1 MILARDF
8 KVVRP
13 LASGGMGSVYLVE
26 QMSTGRQRALKVMHP
41 EYARDQQSRERFT
54 QEARA
59 GARIRSEHVV
69 EVVSAGVD
77 DDTGIPWLAMELL
90 DGEELSERMK
100 RLQRLPPSDVLEI
113 FKQLCHGLGEAHRTG
128 LIHRDLKPEN
138 IFVAASRRQNVP
150 FTVKILDFG
159 VAKLALENATQMD
172 GTRPV
177 GTPRWMAPEQ
187 SEHNGHV
194 TPATDVWA
202 LGLIAFYLLTGRY
215 YWRSANARDGKL
227 TTLLREL
234 VLEPI
239 EFASKRAAFFD
250 CAGAIPPGFDAWF
263 ARCVVREPAERFQNA
278 DEALVELV
286 PVLESAVPWDGPL
299 PEAPYASGGTGT
311 SGQGV
316 TGSGDGATLSP
327 GSQATPNEGVT
338 LQRPAAGLSAPGVLQ
353 SNPSAPTLRP
363 IPREQGATGAR
374 AKTGA
379 ARPLPGFDPGAI
391 DAGALTA
398 PPSGRFEPPQPRPAP
413 AQPAPAAVAAPAAPE
428 AKKSG
433 PPVVAIVVVAALV
446 LGGVGLA
453 VSRGKR
459 AEPAAAPVVAPK
471 QPAAQPPAPAKAPEP
486 VAEQESFTLLLESL
500 PEGADVIDASNGDK
514 KLGTTPLM
522 LTLVNA
528 EVRKQ
533 PRSFR
538 VEKTGYRPF
547 SVLQGPSS
555 DGVRIT
561 APLAVDDSQKAAP
574 KPGAGSGSRERPK
587 KSDEPELRL
596 RR

>member
-1 MILARDF
+1 MDSGLTQLAPGMILARDF
-8 KVVRP
+8 KVVRA

-26 QMSTGRQRALKVMHP
+26 QLSTGRQRALKVMHP
-41 EYARDQQSRERFT
+41 EYARDQDSRERFT

-59 GARIRSEHVV
+59 GARIKSEHVV

-77 DDTGIPWLAMELL
+77 DATGNPWLAMELL

-100 RLQRLPPSDVLEI
+100 RLHRLPPSDVLEI

-159 VAKLALENATQMD
+159 VAKLAQENATQLD

-187 SEHNGHV
+187 SEHHGHV

-263 ARCVVREPAERFQNA
+263 ARCVVREPGERYQNA
-278 DEALVELV
+278 DEALAGLV
-286 PVLESAVPWDGPL
+286 PVLESAAPWDGPL
-299 PEAPYASGGTGT
+299 PAAPYGRGGTGT
-311 SGQGV
+311 GGQSA

-327 GSQATPNEGVT
+327 GSQPTPNEGVT
-338 LQRPAAGLSAPGVLQ
+338 LQRPVAGLSAPPGAPLERPQ
-353 SNPSAPTLRP
+353 ARPSPAPSA
-363 IPREQGATGAR
+363 AR
-374 AKTGA
+374 AA
-379 ARPLPGFDPGAI
+379 PV
-391 DAGALTA
+391 A
-398 PPSGRFEPPQPRPAP
+398 PP
-413 AQPAPAAVAAPAAPE
+413 AAE
-428 AKKSG
+428 KKSG
-433 PPVVAIVVVAALV
+433 PPVVAIAVVAALA
-446 LGGVGLA
+446 LGGLGLA
-453 VSRGKR
+453 VSRGKK
-459 AEPAAAPVVAPK
+459 AEPAPAPIAVTKPLA
-471 QPAAQPPAPAKAPEP
+471 PAPAKAPEP
-486 VAEQESFTLLLESL
+486 APEQESFTLLLESL
-500 PEGADVIDASNGDK
+500 PEGADVFDVTKEGDQ

-528 EVRKQ
+528 EVRKR

-538 VEKTGYRPF
+538 VEKPGYQPF

-561 APLAVDDSQKAAP
+561 APLAVSDATKPAP
-574 KPGAGSGSRERPK
+574 KPGAGSRERPK